1 MKKMVKRLK
10 KGLSKNSNDKHIWV
24 GLGTS
29 KNKDSYEAAI
39 EAAKHALSE
48 CKTSQ
53 PTFSFVFVDSRYDA
67 NKVLKGINKVLGK
80 SNWVGCSTD
89 RQLNNKIVYTDD
101 PVITVVC
108 IKTEYMHFGLGAVE
122 NYRKDTFKKGVKA
135 VKEAISKIKVD
146 QYISPYI
153 QFRRAQLKDYSDIVK
168 TPPYFILAFMSGTF
182 FDSKKQV
189 VMGKET
195 EFIEGLLSVT
205 GANIPVF
212 GSVSNSDFG
221 KFMKEAIAKN
231 WQYANGKL
239 LKDGGIVV
247 FVVSSLYFSHAL
259 EHGYRETDVVAM
271 ITKMDPSGHIVQEIN
286 GKPSV
291 DEYCRLVGINKVD
304 FLKDPYKYTL
314 TKSLA
319 VIDSGGQNYIKAMG
333 TTPDGKYLFSQA
345 KLPPKVAVTLVN
357 YDKAQVIGAA
367 VEAINNANKA
377 IDKKNIAF
385 IWISSCSARRAM
397 LGADTKEEAKAI
409 LKNFKNIPFFGFY
422 TFGEIGSNK
431 ARTCQLNE
439 QTITLLTVYDRLL
452 TQ

>member
-1 MKKMVKRLK
+1 MVKKSRKISNK
-10 KGLSKNSNDKHIWV
+10 KTKHIYV
-24 GLGTS
+24 GVGSS
-29 KNKDSYEAAI
+29 KNKDGYQAALEAT
-39 EAAKHALSE
+39 KQALTE
-48 CKTSQ
+48 CKTTK
-53 PTFSFVFVDSRYDA
+53 PTFSFVFVDSRYDGY
-67 NKVLKGINKVLGK
+67 KVLNGINKVLGNN
-80 SNWVGCSTD
+80 SWVGCSTD

-108 IKTEYMHFGLGAVE
+108 INTNFMYFGMGAVE
-122 NYRKDTFKKGVKA
+122 NYRKDSFNKGIKA
-135 VKEAISKIKVD
+135 VKEAISKVRVD

-153 QFRRAQLKDYSDIVK
+153 QFRRAQIKDYSDIVK
-168 TPPYFILAFMSGTF
+168 TPPYFILTFMSGTY
-182 FDSKKQV
+182 FDDKKQV

-195 EFIEGLLSVT
+195 EFIEGVLSVT

-212 GSVSNSDFG
+212 GSVSNSDFVR
-221 KFMKEAIAKN
+221 FMKDAVAKN
-231 WQYANGKL
+231 WQYANGKMI
-239 LKDGGIVV
+239 KDGGIVV

-271 ITKMDPSGHIVQEIN
+271 ITKVDPSGHIVQEIN

-314 TKSLA
+314 SKSLA

-357 YDKAQVIGAA
+357 YDKGQVIDAA
-367 VEAINNANKA
+367 VDAINNANKA
-377 IDKKNIAF
+377 VGKKDVAF
-385 IWISSCSARRAM
+385 VWISSCSARRAM
-397 LGADTKEEAKAI
+397 LGEDTKEEAKAI

-439 QTITLLTVYDRLL
+439 QTITLLTVYDKLL
-452 TQ
+452 TE